1 MKLVTE
7 SVRVIT
13 DEDPVTK
20 LKRIERAG
28 RTCYRSGD
36 KITPESYKQFIFR
49 MIEKGHDSVLEHES
63 ISVLVTCDRA
73 VANEIVRHRIGS
85 YCQESTRYCRYD
97 YGDLAFISPFESG
110 TNEFETWESA
120 MREAETCYCR
130 LLDCGVSPEFAR
142 SVLPLSLSTSLYITF
157 NIRQWR
163 HFLSVRT
170 SVAAHPQIRALSD
183 EMLRQLKDYIPLVFD
198 DIS

>member
-1 MKLVTE
+1 MKLVAE

-13 DEDPVTK
+13 ADDPIAK

-28 RTCYRSGD
+28 RTCYRSED
-36 KITPESYKQFIFR
+36 KVTPDSYKQFISR

-97 YGDLAFISPFESG
+97 QGDLAFISPFKSG
-110 TNEFETWESA
+110 TDEFETWKSA
-120 MREAETCYCR
+120 MREAEACYCR
-130 LLDCGVSPEFAR
+130 LLDYGASPELAR

-170 SVAAHPQIRALSD
+170 SVAAHPQIRVLSD
-183 EMLRQLKDYIPLVFD
+183 EILGQLRDYIPLVFD